1 MIKKEI
7 AKDKSLEEL
16 LVLADE
22 LARGYFRQGL
32 NCTECVL
39 RAVMDIYETGLPD
52 EILCLATG
60 FGGGIGNSKNTCGGV
75 SGAVMA
81 LGMLNGRR
89 NPFCPKEEMAA
100 KIKELHHEIYPAF
113 GEMACEIE
121 DHYGTLICK
130 EMSKE
135 FEDFDSK
142 PRKKNCM
149 AITAFCAQMAVKYA
163 EKE

>member
-1 MIKKEI
+1 MKKEI
-7 AKDKSLEEL
+7 AKDKNVKEL
-16 LVLADE
+16 MALADE

-32 NCTECVL
+32 NCTECVV
-39 RAVMDIYETGLPD
+39 RAVMDIYETGLP
-52 EILCLATG
+52 EEVLCMATG

-89 NPFCPKEEMAA
+89 DPFCPKEEMGA
-100 KIKELHHEIYPAF
+100 KIKELHHEIYPTF
-113 GEMACEIE
+113 GEMVGEIE
-121 DHYGTLICK
+121 GQYGTLICK
-130 EMSKE
+130 EMSRE

-149 AITAFCAQMAVKYA
+149 AITAYCAQMAVKYA
-163 EKE
+163 EMK